1 MLKWIKVKQDT
12 APAGK
17 ETSNSKVVSKDTEN
31 DDIEPEIDVAC
42 KSDVSEVAAE
52 KEEEE
57 DSGMEREDSPAI
69 DLRRLKNVCLIFYK
83 LLTP

>member
-12 APAGK
+12 ASVAK
-17 ETSNSKVVSKDTEN
+17 ETSNSKVVSKGTEN
-31 DDIEPEIDVAC
+31 DDIEPEIEVAC
-42 KSDVSEVAAE
+42 KADDGEAAAE

-69 DLRRLKNVCLIFYK
+69 DLRRLKKVRLIFYQS
-83 LLTP
+83 